1 MPDQILE
8 PIVDTLIIGA
18 GPCGLAC
25 AIEASRNGLSHLIL
39 EKGSLCES
47 IRRYPTHM
55 KFFSTA
61 ENLEIGGIPFTIAGV
76 KPSREEALQYYR
88 KVANYYRLHLRLFVQ
103 VQRVRKEA
111 ELFLVETTQGKVY
124 RARHVINSTGYF
136 DVPRCLG
143 IPGEFLPHVSKYY
156 DEAFRYAYSKVVIVG
171 AGNSAVE
178 AALDLYRHDVDV
190 TILHRG
196 HELKPTAKY
205 WLLPDIRN
213 RIKEGK
219 IRTLFHTEVR
229 SIEPGRMH
237 VENTLSGER
246 QTLAADFVFMLV
258 GYTPDARLF
267 EDSGVQ
273 FEEGTLIPVY
283 NPETFETNVPGLY
296 LCGTVV
302 AGIRTEKVFIEN
314 GRDHARLIIRH
325 ILGLPPQE
333 TEAEIDANVD
343 VDEN

>member
-1 MPDQILE
+1 LE
-8 PIVDTLIIGA
+8 PIKDIILIGA

-25 AIEASRNGLSHLIL
+25 AIEASRHGLSHMLL

-88 KVANYYRLHLRLFVQ
+88 KVVNYYQLQMRLFTEVKSVQ
-103 VQRVRKEA
+103 KEGDVFVVQ
-111 ELFLVETTQGKVY
+111 TTKGQEW
-124 RARHVINSTGYF
+124 RARYVINATGYF
-136 DVPRCLG
+136 DIPRYLG
-143 IPGEFLPHVSKYY
+143 IPGELLPHVSKYY
-156 DEAFRYAYSKVVIVG
+156 DEAFRYAYSQVVIVG

-178 AALDLYRHDVDV
+178 AALDLYRHDVEV

-196 HELKPTAKY
+196 GELKPTAKY

-219 IRTLFHTEVR
+219 IKTLFHTEVR
-229 SIEPGRMH
+229 SIEPGLMH
-237 VENTLSGER
+237 VENTLSAER
-246 QTLAADFVFMLV
+246 HTIPADFVFLLV

-267 EDSGVQ
+267 EQSGVRY
-273 FEEGTLIPVY
+273 EEGTLIPAY
-283 NPETFETNVPGLY
+283 QPESFETNVSGLY

-325 ILGLPPQE
+325 IRGLAPQE

>member
-1 MPDQILE
+1 LE
-8 PIVDTLIIGA
+8 SIKDVLIIGA

-25 AIEASRNGLSHLIL
+25 AIEATKHGLSHIIL

-47 IRRYPTHM
+47 IRRYPTNI

-61 ENLEIGGIPFTIAGV
+61 ENLEIGGLPFTIAGV

-88 KVANYYRLHLRLFVQ
+88 KVTNYFRLNFRLFAQ
-103 VQRVRKEA
+103 VTDINKQNECFEVKTSRGD
-111 ELFLVETTQGKVY
+111 FFY
-124 RARHVINSTGYF
+124 ARNVVNATGYF

-143 IPGEFLPHVSKYY
+143 IPGENLPHVSKYY
-156 DEAFRYAYSKVVIVG
+156 DEPFRYAFTKVVIVG

-196 HELKPTAKY
+196 PDIKPSAKY
-205 WLLPDIRN
+205 WLMPDIRN

-219 IRTLFHTEVR
+219 IKTLFNTKVN
-229 SIEPGRMH
+229 SIEPGRLFTH
-237 VENTLSGER
+237 NVLTGE
-246 QTLAADFVFMLV
+246 TLAVPADFVFMLI
-258 GYTPDARLF
+258 GYTPDAGLF
-267 EDSGVQ
+267 AHSGVQ
-273 FEEGTLIPVY
+273 FEADTLIPTY
-283 NPETFETNVPGLY
+283 HPDTFETNVPGLY

-325 ILGLPPQE
+325 ILGLDALE
-333 TEAEIDANVD
+333 TEAEIDANID

>member
-1 MPDQILE
+1 MSPATDI
-8 PIVDTLIIGA
+8 LIIGS

-25 AIEASRNGLSHLIL
+25 AIEATRHGLSHVIL

-47 IRRYPTHM
+47 IRRYPTSI

-61 ENLEIGGIPFTIAGV
+61 ENLEIGGLPFTIAGV

-88 KVANYYRLHLRLFVQ
+88 KVAKFYQLDFRLFTEV
-103 VQRVRKEA
+103 VGVTREDDRFAVRTA
-111 ELFLVETTQGKVY
+111 QGAVFH
-124 RARHVINSTGYF
+124 ARHVINATGYF

-143 IPGEFLPHVSKYY
+143 IPGENLPHVSKYY
-156 DEAFRYAYSKVVIVG
+156 DEAFRYVHSRVVIVG

-178 AALDLYRHDVDV
+178 AALDLYRHDADV
-190 TILHRG
+190 TIVHRG
-196 HELKPTAKY
+196 PELKPTAKY

-219 IRTLFHTEVR
+219 IKTCFGTEVR
-229 SIEPGRMH
+229 TIEPGRATL
-237 VENTLSGER
+237 ENILTGEAF
-246 QTLAADFVFMLV
+246 TIPADFVFLLV

-267 EDSGVQ
+267 AQSGVQ
-273 FEEGTLIPVY
+273 FEESTLIPAY
-283 NPETFETNVPGLY
+283 NPDTFETNVPGSY

-325 ILGLPPQE
+325 IRGLAPEE

-343 VDEN
+343 VEEN

>member
-1 MPDQILE
+1 M
-8 PIVDTLIIGA
+8 
-18 GPCGLAC
+18 AC
-25 AIEASRNGLSHLIL
+25 AIEATRHGLSHLIL

-47 IRRYPTHM
+47 IRRYPTNI

-88 KVANYYRLHLRLFVQ
+88 KVAKYYQLTFRLFTEVRQVDKADGVFAVQ
-103 VQRVRKEA
+103 TTTG
-111 ELFLVETTQGKVY
+111 ETVY
-124 RARHVINSTGYF
+124 ARNVVNATGYF

-143 IPGEFLPHVSKYY
+143 IPGETLPHVSNYY
-156 DEAFRYAYSKVVIVG
+156 DEAFRYAFSKVVIVG

-178 AALDLYRHDVDV
+178 AALDLYRHDADV

-196 HELKPTAKY
+196 PGLKPTAKY
-205 WLLPDIRN
+205 WLLPDITN

-219 IRTLFHTEVR
+219 IKTVFGATITSV
-229 SIEPGRMH
+229 EPGR
-237 VENTLSGER
+237 LSYVDNQTGEP
-246 QTLAADFVFMLV
+246 QFIPADFVFMLI
-258 GYTPDARLF
+258 GYTPDACLF
-267 EDSGVQ
+267 GKSGIQ
-273 FEEGTLIPVY
+273 FEEGTLIPTY
-283 NPETFETNVPGLY
+283 NPESFETNVPGLY
-296 LCGTVV
+296 LCGTVT

-314 GRDHARLIIRH
+314 GRDHARLIVRH
-325 ILGLPPQE
+325 ILGIDHPE